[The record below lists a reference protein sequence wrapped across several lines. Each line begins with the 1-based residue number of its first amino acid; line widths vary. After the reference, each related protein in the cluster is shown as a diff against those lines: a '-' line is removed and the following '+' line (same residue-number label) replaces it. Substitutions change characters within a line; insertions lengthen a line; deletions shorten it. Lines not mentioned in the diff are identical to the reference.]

1 MNAWHLLAG
10 ELREGAPEILSTT
23 DDSRAIALHLRAG
36 EELQEHEVHERAWL
50 VVMDGEVEI
59 EDASGTSQSGGC
71 GLVAE
76 FAPGERHSVRAS
88 TDARMLLLLVPWP
101 GDGHPGA
108 LTLEQKAAVR
118 EAAAAR
124 NSA

>member
-1 MNAWHLLAG
+1 MNAWHLLSG
-10 ELREGAPEILSTT
+10 ELSEGPPTILSTT

-50 VVMDGEVEI
+50 VVVDGQVEI
-59 EDASGTSQSGGC
+59 EDAGGTLTTGGP

-76 FAPGERHSVRAS
+76 FAPGERHSVRAHA
-88 TDARMLLLLVPWP
+88 DARVLLLLVPWP

-108 LTLEQKAAVR
+108 MTLEQKASVR
-118 EAAAAR
+118 DLAAAR